1 MACARDDQVVDSRK
15 LMGIRGRKMKRTYR
29 TFVSLMLGGSLGLAL
44 GFAASLGI
52 APAVVRDVPP
62 VVSYKAA
69 KQDRLDTASP
79 TRRTSPQVVAATQT
93 ETAQPAGSLITLL
106 DREGHVVYRHD
117 PAAKETMVAWDTV
130 IPIGLNDRLALQD
143 RNPAANLGEAV
154 RMATM
159 DPEGFMIAALSE
171 RR

>member
-1 MACARDDQVVDSRK
+1 
-15 LMGIRGRKMKRTYR
+15 MKRTYR
-29 TFVSLMLGGSLGLAL
+29 TFASLMLGGSLSLAL

-52 APAVVRDVPP
+52 APAVVRDVSP
-62 VVSYKAA
+62 VVSHKAA

-79 TRRTSPQVVAATQT
+79 TRRTSPQLVAATQT

-117 PAAKETMVAWDTV
+117 PAAKETMVARGAV
-130 IPIGLNDRLALQD
+130 IPIGLNDKLASQD
-143 RNPAANLGEAV
+143 RGPAADLGEAV
-154 RMATM
+154 RMAAM
-159 DPEGFMIAALSE
+159 DPEGFMITALSE